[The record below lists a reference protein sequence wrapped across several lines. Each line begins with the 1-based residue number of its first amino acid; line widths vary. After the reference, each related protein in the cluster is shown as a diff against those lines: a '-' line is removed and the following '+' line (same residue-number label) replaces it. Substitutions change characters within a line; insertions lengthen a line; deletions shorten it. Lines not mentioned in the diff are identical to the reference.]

1 MSEKPT
7 NKNELTEQGSPDK
20 VVIERKLPLTAI
32 DIESQKDMKARRYH
46 SLRSLHKWFAARPTP
61 ASRLSVLGSVLP
73 AEVDDDELLKLMQIG
88 PKELRS
94 GRAEYVERKFSE
106 PKGSGG
112 LDDHYGYPNPN
123 TQSPTS
129 SELEQLHEQVAEAW
143 GGELPTVLDPTAGRG
158 IIPFEAIRYGLPA
171 KASELNPVASLIM
184 KVALEYAPEIGSLES
199 EVKTWKEKIH
209 AEAKSSIEEY
219 YPTENPDHEI
229 LNSSVTYLIKC
240 DSCEGDIPLV
250 MKWWL
255 NKTSNGG
262 DAVKPIYESGEV
274 RYEHIKVQ
282 NTDDSYDPQDGPVT
296 RGSAECPHCGVV
308 TESDEVREKIKDGEF
323 EYSVYGVNYEDS
335 QGEWKFR
342 AGSEIDMRGMEKAAE
357 RVENDFGMMDFLSD
371 PIPSGQKTDE
381 PRNFGM
387 TEWRDIYSPRQLV
400 VHYEY
405 LQSFN
410 KFKNDIKD
418 EYEDEKSE
426 AVLSLLALVSSR
438 AISFNTRLSQW
449 YDEIGCP
456 QNLFTDN
463 NFAPKKMFADNNMS
477 APRRGYLQR
486 VDQVLESYE
495 DLVSYTKNCNGAE
508 LAQIDAANLSE
519 NWETDSVDVAVVDP
533 PYYSSIMYAELSDV
547 FYVLQKEYLS
557 DVHPSLFGSKL
568 TNKDDEAVANPS
580 RFDEIADGSQSRKE
594 LAREDYENKMTEIF
608 DGVNELLSDEGVVT
622 VMFTHRDMDAWDT
635 LTTAFIEAGFIISAT
650 HPIKTEQSDRV
661 GMQGKASADS
671 SIFLIGRKEGV
682 SPSTESTL
690 WEDIKRDIAEV
701 AEQEAR
707 NIIESGY
714 NISKTDMAIAAYG
727 PTLQKFAQE
736 YPVVNKK
743 GERVRPREALSE
755 AREAVTEVI
764 AETFLNTRGIDNLDT
779 LTRWYILAWLVYEND
794 TFPYDEGNQLGVAAG
809 VDINEIKRPTKIWG
823 KSRGDIQLK
832 DHDDRV
838 QDIVLL
844 KDDSVDNPSSR
855 KWPVDPS
862 DTRFTYTID
871 AVHSVI
877 HVYEREGARAAWD
890 WLTERNFKS
899 NDAFEVAVTA
909 LLEVLPEGNNMYGT
923 LVNIIS
929 GETGEYLDINVDHI
943 DMSGVDRQT
952 SLGDHAE

>member
-1 MSEKPT
+1 MSEKVNDKT
-7 NKNELTEQGSPDK
+7 ETTEQDSPDK

-46 SLRSLHKWFAARPTP
+46 SLRSLHTWFAARPTP

-88 PKELRS
+88 PKQLRS
-94 GRAEYVERKFSE
+94 GRAEYVEQKFSE
-106 PKGSGG
+106 SRGSGG

-129 SELEQLHEQVAEAW
+129 AELEQLHEQVAEAW
-143 GGELPTVLDPTAGRG
+143 GGELPTILDPTAGRG

-209 AEAKSSIEEY
+209 AEAKSNIEEY

-229 LNSSVTYLIKC
+229 LNSSVTYLLKC

-274 RYEHIKVQ
+274 RYEHVKVQ
-282 NTDDSYDPQDGPVT
+282 NTDDNYDPQDGPVT

-323 EYSVYGVNYEDS
+323 EYSVYGVNYENG

-342 AGSEIDMRGMEKAAE
+342 AGSEVDMRGMEKAAE
-357 RVENDFGMMDFLSD
+357 RVESDFGMMDFLSE
-371 PIPSGQKTDE
+371 PIEGGLNQDQIL
-381 PRNFGM
+381 RHGI

-400 VHYEY
+400 THYEF
-405 LQSFN
+405 LQAYD
-410 KFKNDIKD
+410 KHKD
-418 EYEDEKSE
+418 NIINEYDDEKAE
-426 AVLSLLALVSSR
+426 AVLSLLALASSR

-463 NFAPKKMFADNNMS
+463 NLAPKKMFADNNMS

-486 VDQVLESYE
+486 VEQVLESYE
-495 DLVSYTKNCNGAE
+495 DLVSYTQESGSAE
-508 LAQIDAANLSE
+508 IAQADAADLCE
-519 NWETDSVDVAVVDP
+519 RWETGSVDVAVVDP

-547 FYVLQKEYLS
+547 FYVLQKEYLEE
-557 DVHPSLFGSKL
+557 VHPSFFSSKL

-594 LAREDYENKMTEIF
+594 LAKEYYETKMTEIF
-608 DGVNELLSDEGVVT
+608 DEVNNLLSDGGIIT

-635 LTTAFIEAGFIISAT
+635 LTTAFIEAGFTISAT

-661 GMQGKASADS
+661 GLQGKASADS
-671 SIFLIGRKEGV
+671 SIFLIGRKGGV
-682 SPSTESTL
+682 YTSKESTL

-707 NIIESGY
+707 SIIESGY

-779 LTRWYILAWLVYEND
+779 LTRWYILAWLIYEND

-832 DHDDRV
+832 NYDDRV

-855 KWPVDPS
+855 KYPVDPTN
-862 DTRFTYTID
+862 TRFTYTID
-871 AVHSVI
+871 TVHSAI

-890 WLTERNFKS
+890 WLTERNLKS
-899 NDAFEVAVTA
+899 DEAFAVTVTA
-909 LLEVLPEGNNMYGT
+909 LLEVLPEDNEMHET
-923 LVNIIS
+923 LVNLIS
-929 GETGEYLDINVDHI
+929 GETGEYLDIKVDHI

-952 SLGDHAE
+952 SLGDHTE